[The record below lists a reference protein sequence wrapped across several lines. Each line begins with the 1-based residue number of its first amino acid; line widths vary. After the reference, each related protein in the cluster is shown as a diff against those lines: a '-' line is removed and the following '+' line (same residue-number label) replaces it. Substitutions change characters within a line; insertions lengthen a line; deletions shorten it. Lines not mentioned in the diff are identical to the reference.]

1 MKLYPRKNSRV
12 MDPRNMR
19 ALEDDGTKVNPKDF
33 ETYWHRQNLAG
44 DVFESSEARDKAA
57 ADIEA
62 KVKEGAERLKKGRE
76 AVEAKKAKAK
86 AEAKAEAEAE
96 DSSEQEIKSDADVK
110 AQEAAATAEAAAK
123 AKAKAESKPETKTE
137 KKSGGK

>member
-1 MKLYPRKNSRV
+1 MKVYPRKNSRV

-19 ALEDDGTKVNPKDF
+19 ALEDDGTKVNPVKF
-33 ETYWHRQNLAG
+33 ETYWYRQKLAG

-62 KVKEGAERLKKGRE
+62 KVKEGAEQLEKGRE

-86 AEAKAEAEAE
+86 AEAE
-96 DSSEQEIKSDADVK
+96 DSSEQETKSDADVK

-123 AKAKAESKPETKTE
+123 AAAQKADKKPETKTE